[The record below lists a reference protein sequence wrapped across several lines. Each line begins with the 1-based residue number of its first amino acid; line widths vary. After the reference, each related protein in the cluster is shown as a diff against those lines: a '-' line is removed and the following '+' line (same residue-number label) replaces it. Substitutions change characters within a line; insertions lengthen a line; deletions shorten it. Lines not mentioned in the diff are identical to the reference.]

1 MTGAFTRG
9 SSTHHTRVPLRSCR
23 HLQHT
28 GGPCG
33 EMPLRVAAILLRA
46 VLAGRLQCPV
56 GVNQEQEM
64 GEHDAAPAWPSLL
77 GLEFGTRQPCCE
89 EAQAKWRGRCWIP
102 TAQPLP
108 GAGLCQGQ
116 PQPSDV

>member
-1 MTGAFTRG
+1 LHQG
-9 SSTHHTRVPLRSCR
+9 SSAHHA

-33 EMPLRVAAILLRA
+33 EMPLRAAAVLLRA
-46 VLAGRLQCPV
+46 ALAGRLQCPV
-56 GVNQEQEM
+56 GANQEQEM
-64 GEHDAAPAWPSLL
+64 GEHDAAPAWPSLP
-77 GLEFGTRQPCCE
+77 GLELGTWQPCCE
-89 EAQAKWRGRCWIP
+89 EAQATWRGRCWIL

-116 PQPSDV
+116 PQPSDT